1 MTLASVTR
9 IRLAGLVGLVGLGA
23 VACGG
28 GRDFQTP
35 KTLAEYRPTRRT
47 TTPAATDDAAEAFRA
62 TPPARTPSR
71 AAQAPVLPT
80 EVRLSNGIRVV
91 MLERHDFPSISAVL
105 VLDHGAASA
114 GPGVAQLY
122 SEAMLGS
129 SNEYKSTEAWQY
141 LGFVGGVV
149 NNETWFDAIG
159 LQITALSPLFVSAM
173 SRAAP
178 MFTAPSLD
186 GDDLDEARTHLAAE
200 HASADEDPADVARDA
215 LYAAV
220 FPPPHP
226 YGTPIAG
233 QPARLGAR
241 KRGDR
246 KEAAVTDAAVKGFR
260 ASNLGADHVGVA
272 VVGDFKP
279 ASIQRILENALGKL
293 PKAAPSAP
301 PTFPTIAPGT
311 GRKVIVIDR
320 PGAAQSSVA
329 IGWPGPRASEADL
342 VTLDVLA
349 GATAGDLSTR
359 LNITVRKEL
368 GASYGVH
375 MSAVGLRSGGIVTIG
390 AAIDTARTVDALRGL
405 FKEIDRL
412 RTEPLS
418 PAELGAA
425 KLRTYH
431 ELERGSTRGLAR
443 YLARAI
449 AEDLPPA
456 SVVTHNARVDVV
468 TAEAVRAAAA
478 HYLAAED
485 ARVVIVGDA
494 STIVA
499 GLKTLGIGD
508 VSIAAPH

>member
-1 MTLASVTR
+1 MSRPAL
-9 IRLAGLVGLVGLGA
+9 LVAALVSLLI
-23 VACGG
+23 VVPACGN
-28 GRDFQTP
+28 GRVFVP
-35 KTLAEYRPTRRT
+35 PASLSEGRPTRAVT
-47 TTPAATDDAAEAFRA
+47 MPNSTLADEPFRA
-62 TPPARTPSR
+62 TSPDRI
-71 AAQAPVLPT
+71 AAKPRQLPMPT

-91 MLERHDFPSISAVL
+91 MLEHQDFPSISAVL
-105 VLDHGAASA
+105 VLDRGASA
-114 GPGVAQLY
+114 APPGVAALY
-122 SEAMLGS
+122 SEAMLGTS
-129 SNEYKSTEAWQY
+129 DAYKAVEAWQY
-141 LGFVGGVV
+141 LTYVGATL
-149 NNETWFDAIG
+149 NSDISRDAVT
-159 LQITALSPLFVSAM
+159 LQITALTPLFVSAL
-173 SRAAP
+173 SRATP
-178 MFTAPSLD
+178 MFTSSSLES
-186 GDDLDEARTHLAAE
+186 DDIEEGRTHLAAE
-200 HASADEDPADVARDA
+200 RAQAGDDPSDVAIEA
-215 LYAAV
+215 LYASV
-220 FPPPHP
+220 FPAPHP
-226 YGTPIAG
+226 YGVPISGDPPGTRTAT
-233 QPARLGAR
+233 
-241 KRGDR
+241 KRGRHIDGALDR
-246 KEAAVTDAAVKGFR
+246 ATDAAVRAFR
-260 ASNLGADHVGVA
+260 DGNLSADHVGVA

-279 ASIQRILENALGKL
+279 AWIQQVLENALGKV
-293 PKAAPSAP
+293 PRRTTTPMP
-301 PTFPTIAPGT
+301 DFPALAKG

-320 PGAAQSSVA
+320 PAAAQSAVA
-329 IGWPGPRASEADL
+329 IGWPGPRAGDRDNLA
-342 VTLDVLA
+342 LDVLA
-349 GATAGDLSTR
+349 AATAGDLSTR

-375 MSAVGLRSGGIVTIG
+375 MSAVGLRAGGIVTIA

-478 HYLAAED
+478 HYLAADD

-508 VSIAAPH
+508 VSIAAPR